1 MFRVTIAAWLF
12 VWSICVLAQGAP
24 TMRVRGDVLSL
35 QGQLLTVSARDGS
48 RVTVNLADNFTVGG
62 LVRASLADATQ
73 GKYVGTAAMPQPDG
87 TLRALEM
94 LIFPESGRG
103 TGEGHYPW
111 DLQPNS
117 TMTNA
122 TIAEVVA
129 APDGRVLTLRY
140 KDGEKRVF
148 VPESATIVKPA
159 PADRSMLVPGAHIF
173 IFAAQ
178 RQPDGTLTASRVTV
192 GLEGVVPP
200 M

>member
-1 MFRVTIAAWLF
+1 MLRVAAVLSLF
-12 VWSICVLAQGAP
+12 VCSLLAFAQGAP
-24 TMRVRGDVLSL
+24 TVRIRGDVEAFD
-35 QGQLLTVSARDGS
+35 GQMLTVKARDGS
-48 RVTVNLADNFTVGG
+48 IVRVKMADNFTVGG
-62 LVRASLADATQ
+62 LVQAKLADATP
-73 GKYVGTAAMPQPDG
+73 GKFVGTAAMPQPDG
-87 TLRALEM
+87 TLRAIEV

-111 DLQPNS
+111 DLQPQS

-129 APDGRVLTLRY
+129 APDGRTVTLRY

-148 VPESATIVKPA
+148 VPESAPIVTAA
-159 PADRSMLVPGAHIF
+159 PADRSLLVPGAHIF

-178 RQPDGTLTASRVTV
+178 RQSDGTLTASRVTV
-192 GLEGVVPP
+192 GLNGLVPP

>member
-1 MFRVTIAAWLF
+1 MLRIVAAVSLL
-12 VWSICVLAQGAP
+12 VCSLVALAQTAP
-24 TMRVRGDVLSL
+24 TVRIRGDVEAFDGQMLSIK
-35 QGQLLTVSARDGS
+35 ARDGS
-48 RVTVNLADNFTVGG
+48 SVRVKMADNFTVGG
-62 LVRASLADATQ
+62 LVQAKLADASA
-73 GKYVGTAAMPQPDG
+73 GKFVGTAAMPQPDG
-87 TLRALEM
+87 TLRAVEV

-111 DLQPNS
+111 DLQPDS

-129 APDGRVLTLRY
+129 APDGRMLTLRY

-148 VPESATIVKPA
+148 VPESAPIVTSA
-159 PADRSMLVPGAHIF
+159 PADRSLLVPGAHIF

-192 GLEGVVPP
+192 GLNGLVPP